1 MPLKINLNELFK
13 ESNLIIA
20 TLTIFNLTP
29 GKWIYL
35 YIQVRKQRSI
45 YVFVICILEIR
56 KIHFI
61 FN

>member
-35 YIQVRKQRSI
+35 YIYKSENNDL
-45 YVFVICILEIR
+45 YVYVICIL
-56 KIHFI
+56 KSKKDSFY
-61 FN
+61 F